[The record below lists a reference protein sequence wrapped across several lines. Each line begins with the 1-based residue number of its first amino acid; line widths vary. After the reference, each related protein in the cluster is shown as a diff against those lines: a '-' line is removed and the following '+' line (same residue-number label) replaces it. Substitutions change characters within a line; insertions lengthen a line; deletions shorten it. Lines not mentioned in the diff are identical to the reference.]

1 MGQAGSCWR
10 HDYAERGLISV
21 GSSEE
26 NAARQ
31 LVMDNAAKM
40 HDQYAH
46 DNSVFGAKITTCP
59 ASIDRENLYDLR
71 CFDVEG
77 AIEIPDVM
85 LACVSFLKRKNRLRE
100 RGLFRIPGDYK
111 TILRLKMEMSNFKE
125 KPLDADALEAM
136 NADPHSIA
144 NVFKSFL
151 KELAEPL
158 LTYEMYDP
166 FVGAAKEG
174 REVEATNLIYQ
185 LPNPNRNV
193 CLFLLAFLAEVS
205 AYEEY
210 TQMSL
215 EALAVLFAPNML
227 RPRNETVQTLMEDA
241 TPKKAVVMAMIKL
254 ALKHTH
260 LSL

>member
-1 MGQAGSCWR
+1 M
-10 HDYAERGLISV
+10 
-21 GSSEE
+21 
-26 NAARQ
+26 
-31 LVMDNAAKM
+31 
-40 HDQYAH
+40 
-46 DNSVFGAKITTCP
+46 
-59 ASIDRENLYDLR
+59 
-71 CFDVEG
+71 
-77 AIEIPDVM
+77 EI
-85 LACVSFLKRKNRLRE
+85 
-100 RGLFRIPGDYK
+100 
-111 TILRLKMEMSNFKE
+111 SNFKD
-125 KPLDADALEAM
+125 KHVDADALEAM
-136 NADPHSIA
+136 SADPHSVA

-158 LTYEMYDP
+158 LTYDMYDA
-166 FVGAAKEG
+166 FVGAAKQGHES
-174 REVEATNLIYQ
+174 EACSLIYQ

-241 TPKKAVVMAMIKL
+241 GPKKAVVISIIKL
-254 ALKHTH
+254 ALEHTH